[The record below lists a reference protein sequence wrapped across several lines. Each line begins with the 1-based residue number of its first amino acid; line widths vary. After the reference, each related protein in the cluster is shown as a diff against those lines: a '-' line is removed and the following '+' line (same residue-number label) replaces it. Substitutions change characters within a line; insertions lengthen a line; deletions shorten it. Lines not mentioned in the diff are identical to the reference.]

1 MAARNAAFRAAYR
14 VPWLAERTAARF
26 TMQG

>member
-1 MAARNAAFRAAYR
+1 MAARNAAFRALYR